1 MLLFADYKYL
11 YLLLLIPVLLLGYA
25 LLRWLRKRRVKA
37 FGEAELVNALM
48 IREEPPEEKKGR
60 GIPVVGK
67 NPHTTPM
74 LIIDCSRIT
83 VVHPNEP

>member
-1 MLLFADYKYL
+1 MYSPSSSVECEQFMINPHIA
-11 YLLLLIPVLLLGYA
+11 IVT
-25 LLRWLRKRRVKA
+25 
-37 FGEAELVNALM
+37 

-74 LIIDCSRIT
+74 LIIDCNRIT